1 MKWYY
6 EWRLNRVRATISA
19 LEQETRLRLIDD
31 YTAHSRLRVLNRVA
45 EGLQRRLGKQA
56 TKPEAAAPVAQK
68 EAA

>member
-1 MKWYY
+1 M
-6 EWRLNRVRATISA
+6 
-19 LEQETRLRLIDD
+19 IDD